1 MQGRKHRLHVTT
13 MRISNLP
20 EEFSGPQRNDTLGVP
35 LLDCDCIWTI
45 WESEQDI
52 AYLQDPEVVQLYTK
66 TSKIVK
72 GGRELPLYCCS
83 RGSTCHNHLDFFI
96 PGMLIV
102 YFFYEIRYNYFLNM
116 YVKIVKS
123 CQKKMYAKNKFSL
136 LLFLLSVLKNFIS
149 LCHHQYL

>member
-1 MQGRKHRLHVTT
+1 

-96 PGMLIV
+96 PGTSANDLH
-102 YFFYEIRYNYFLNM
+102 FH
-116 YVKIVKS
+116 
-123 CQKKMYAKNKFSL
+123 A
-136 LLFLLSVLKNFIS
+136 FLLEGVARWNRDREVAGVTEANSDTIYCSRL
-149 LCHHQYL
+149 LP